1 MKLQTVS
8 VFVDNQQ
15 RAVDFYTDKLG
26 LAVAADVPLGKHRWL
41 TVVDPDQPGGTTQLS
56 LEPKT
61 HPAVVPFTSALAAD
75 GIPYLVLGVKDAQ
88 AEHDRLA
95 AAGVTFTQ
103 PPTQMGPVITAVL
116 DDTVGNLVQLA
127 QYTG

>member
-26 LAVAADVPLGKHRWL
+26 LAVAADVPLGEHRWL
-41 TVVDPDQPGGTTQLS
+41 TVVDPDQPGGTQLS